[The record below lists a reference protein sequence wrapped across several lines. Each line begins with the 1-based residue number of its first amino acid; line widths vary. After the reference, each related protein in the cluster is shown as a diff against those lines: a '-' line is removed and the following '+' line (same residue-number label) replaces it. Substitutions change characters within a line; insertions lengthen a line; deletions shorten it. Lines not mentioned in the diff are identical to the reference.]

1 MVNFLI
7 GFFSI
12 ALMIVSV
19 FITLIVLMQ
28 RPSANSG
35 MGSSLGG
42 GIAESAFGG
51 ESGNILTRYTIY
63 AVVAFFVITFGLY
76 LGNMNR
82 LGSALGVPEGA
93 LPGVSMMEGVS
104 SPKITQDVPETPVQV
119 PGESIETQL

>member
-12 ALMIVSV
+12 ALILVSI

-28 RPSANSG
+28 RPSANAG

-63 AVVAFFVITFGLY
+63 AVVAFFVITFALY
-76 LGNMNR
+76 LGNMSR
-82 LGSALGVPEGA
+82 FGSALGEPEGA
-93 LPGVSMMEGVS
+93 LPTISTIQQADASAE
-104 SPKITQDVPETPVQV
+104 ITATVPST
-119 PGESIETQL
+119 STQPPSEPPAF

>member
-12 ALMIVSV
+12 ALILLSL

-63 AVVAFFVITFGLY
+63 AVVAFFVITFVLY
-76 LGNMNR
+76 LGNMSR
-82 LGSALGVPEGA
+82 LSLALGEPEGA
-93 LPGVSMMEGVS
+93 LPGISLMQEADASAEITAGVPTTS
-104 SPKITQDVPETPVQV
+104 TQAPSEPA
-119 PGESIETQL
+119 EF

>member
-1 MVNFLI
+1 MVSFLI

-12 ALMIVSV
+12 ALILISV

-51 ESGNILTRYTIY
+51 ESANILTRYTIY

-76 LGNMNR
+76 LGNMSR
-82 LGSALGVPEGA
+82 YSIVLGTPEGA
-93 LPGVSMMEGVS
+93 LPEISLLEKADAS
-104 SPKITQDVPETPVQV
+104 AELTAETPASSTKA
-119 PGESIETQL
+119 PSEPSEF

>member
-12 ALMIVSV
+12 ALILVSV

-63 AVVAFFVITFGLY
+63 AVVAFFVVTFLLY
-76 LGNMNR
+76 LGNMSR
-82 LGSALGVPEGA
+82 YGSALGTSEGELPAIGIIQKADAEAEITSTVPA
-93 LPGVSMMEGVS
+93 S
-104 SPKITQDVPETPVQV
+104 STEAPVE
-119 PGESIETQL
+119 PSEF